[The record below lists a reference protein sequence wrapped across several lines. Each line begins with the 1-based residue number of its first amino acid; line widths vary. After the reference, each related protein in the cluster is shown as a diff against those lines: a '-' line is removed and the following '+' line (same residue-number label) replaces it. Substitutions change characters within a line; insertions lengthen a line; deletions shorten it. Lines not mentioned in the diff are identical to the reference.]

1 MPTTY
6 VQHTLQAN
14 NRADIRK
21 ELVTLLLQEQPG
33 TGAGVNASRYRYTV
47 DTFNNYSI
55 VLNRPAGLNKG
66 FDFTVNIQGMSFKKQ
81 RTYSNP
87 SHQDII
93 DVLQSVKSAN
103 PTQYQNVSL
112 EIRNIYNCAS
122 PNFQNISG
130 ITFLDHTNTPRPIE
144 IILLAIKWLFIEQDI
159 TYWNW
164 SGRNMLFSSLQNL
177 GLV

>member
-112 EIRNIYNCAS
+112 EIRNIYNCVS

-130 ITFLDHTNTPRPIE
+130 IAFLDHTNTPRPIE
-144 IILLAIKWLFIEQDI
+144 IILLAIRWLFIEQDI

>member
-6 VQHTLQAN
+6 VQYTLQAN
-14 NRADIRK
+14 TRADIRN
-21 ELVTLLLQEQPG
+21 ELVTLFLQEQPG
-33 TGAGVNASRYRYTV
+33 TGTGVNASRYRYTV
-47 DTFNNYSI
+47 DAFNNYSI

-93 DVLQSVKSAN
+93 SVLQSVKNTN

-112 EIRNIYNCAS
+112 EIRNIYNCVS
-122 PNFQNISG
+122 PDFQNISG

-164 SGRNMLFSSLQNL
+164 SGRNMLFSNLHNL

>member
-1 MPTTY
+1 M
-6 VQHTLQAN
+6 
-14 NRADIRK
+14 
-21 ELVTLLLQEQPG
+21 
-33 TGAGVNASRYRYTV
+33 
-47 DTFNNYSI
+47 
-55 VLNRPAGLNKG
+55 GLNKG

-93 DVLQSVKSAN
+93 DVLKSVKNIN

-112 EIRNIYNCAS
+112 EFRYIYNCVS
-122 PNFQNISG
+122 PKFQNVSG
-130 ITFLDHTNTPRPIE
+130 ITFLAHTTTPRPIE
-144 IILLAIKWLFIEQDI
+144 IILLAIKWLFIEQYM

-164 SGRNMLFSSLQNL
+164 SGRNMLFLSLQNL

>member
-6 VQHTLQAN
+6 VQYTLQAN
-14 NRADIRK
+14 TRADIRN
-21 ELVTLLLQEQPG
+21 ELVTLFLQEQPG
-33 TGAGVNASRYRYTV
+33 TGTGVNASRYRYKV
-47 DTFNNYSI
+47 DVFNNYSI

-93 DVLQSVKSAN
+93 SILQAVQNAN
-103 PTQYQNVSL
+103 PIQYQNVCL
-112 EIRNIYNCAS
+112 EIRNIYNCVS

-144 IILLAIKWLFIEQDI
+144 IILLAIKWLFVEQDI

>member
-1 MPTTY
+1 MPTIY
-6 VQHTLQAN
+6 VQHTLKAN

-47 DTFNNYSI
+47 DIFNNYSI

-112 EIRNIYNCAS
+112 EIRNIYNCVS

-130 ITFLDHTNTPRPIE
+130 ITFLDHTNTSRPIE

>member
-14 NRADIRK
+14 NRSDIRK

-33 TGAGVNASRYRYTV
+33 TGAGINASRYRYTV

-112 EIRNIYNCAS
+112 EIRNIYNCVS

>member
-14 NRADIRK
+14 NCADIRK

-112 EIRNIYNCAS
+112 EIRNIYNCVS

-164 SGRNMLFSSLQNL
+164 SGRNMLFSNLQNL

>member
-6 VQHTLQAN
+6 VHHTLRAN
-14 NRADIRK
+14 NRADIRN
-21 ELVTLLLQEQPG
+21 ELVMLLLQEQPG

-47 DTFNNYSI
+47 DTFGNYSI

-66 FDFTVNIQGMSFKKQ
+66 FDFTVNIQGMSFKKK
-81 RTYSNP
+81 RTYYNP
-87 SHQDII
+87 SHQDITN
-93 DVLQSVKSAN
+93 VLQSVKNAN

-112 EIRNIYNCAS
+112 EIRNIYNCVS

-130 ITFLDHTNTPRPIE
+130 ITFLDHTNTSRPIE

-164 SGRNMLFSSLQNL
+164 SGRNMLFSGLQNL

>member
-1 MPTTY
+1 MPTNY
-6 VQHTLQAN
+6 VQHALQAN
-14 NRADIRK
+14 NRAGIRN

-33 TGAGVNASRYRYTV
+33 TGKGTNASRYRYAV
-47 DTFNNYSI
+47 ETFNNYSI

-66 FDFTVNIQGMSFKKQ
+66 FDFTVNIQGMSFKKK
-81 RTYSNP
+81 RRYYNP

-93 DVLQSVKSAN
+93 DVLQSIQNTHPA
-103 PTQYQNVSL
+103 QYQDIRL
-112 EIRNIYNCAS
+112 EIQNIYNCVT
-122 PNFQNISG
+122 PKFHNISG
-130 ITFLDHTNTPRPIE
+130 ITFLDHTNTPRPVE

-164 SGRNMLFSSLQNL
+164 SGRNMLFSKFQNL

>member
-47 DTFNNYSI
+47 DIFNNYSI

-112 EIRNIYNCAS
+112 EIRNIYNCVS

-164 SGRNMLFSSLQNL
+164 SGRNMLFSTLQKL

>member
-1 MPTTY
+1 MPTIY
-6 VQHTLQAN
+6 VQHTLKAN

-21 ELVTLLLQEQPG
+21 ELVTLFLREQPG
-33 TGAGVNASRYRYTV
+33 TGTGVSASRYRYNV
-47 DTFNNYSI
+47 DTFDNYSI

-66 FDFTVNIQGMSFKKQ
+66 FDFTVNVQGMGFKKQ

-87 SHQDII
+87 SHRDII
-93 DVLQSVKSAN
+93 DILQSVKSNN

-112 EIRNIYNCAS
+112 EIRNIYNCVS
-122 PNFQNISG
+122 PNFRNISG
-130 ITFLDHTNTPRPIE
+130 ITFLDHTNTPRPLE

>member
-47 DTFNNYSI
+47 DIFNNYSI

-112 EIRNIYNCAS
+112 EIRNIYNCVS

>member
-1 MPTTY
+1 MPITS
-6 VQHTLQAN
+6 VQYNIQAS
-14 NRADIRK
+14 NRADIRE
-21 ELVTLLLQEQPG
+21 ELVALFLQEQPG
-33 TGAGVNASRYRYTV
+33 TGIGENASRYRYIV
-47 DTFNNYSI
+47 ENFNNFSI

-66 FDFTVNIQGMSFKKQ
+66 FDFTVHIQGMCFKKQ

-93 DVLQSVKSAN
+93 SVLQSIKSTN
-103 PTQYQNVSL
+103 PTRYQSVAG
-112 EIRNIYNCAS
+112 EIRNIYNCVS

-130 ITFLDHTNTPRPIE
+130 ITFLDHTNIRRPIE

-164 SGRNMLFSSLQNL
+164 SGRNMLFSGLQSL

>member
-112 EIRNIYNCAS
+112 EIRNIYNCVC
-122 PNFQNISG
+122 PNLQTVSG
-130 ITFLDHTNTPRPIE
+130 ITFLDHTNTSRPIE
-144 IILLAIKWLFIEQDI
+144 IILLVIKWLFIEQDI

>member
-112 EIRNIYNCAS
+112 EIRNIYNCVS

>member
-14 NRADIRK
+14 NRADVRN
-21 ELVTLLLQEQPG
+21 ELVSLFLQEQPG
-33 TGAGVNASRYRYTV
+33 TGTGANASRYRYTV
-47 DTFNNYSI
+47 ETFNNYSI

-66 FDFTVNIQGMSFKKQ
+66 FDFTVNIDGLKFKKQ
-81 RTYSNP
+81 ITYSTP
-87 SHQDII
+87 SHPDII
-93 DVLQSVKSAN
+93 NILQSVKNAN
-103 PTQYQNVSL
+103 PIQYQNIVL
-112 EIRNIYNCAS
+112 EIRNIYNCSS
-122 PNFQNISG
+122 PNLQNVIG
-130 ITFLDHTNTPRPIE
+130 ITFLDYTNTPRPIE

-164 SGRNMLFSSLQNL
+164 SGRNMLFSKFQEL